1 MIVAVSRFK
10 VQREEAATLG
20 ARFRSRPC
28 LVDRHPG
35 FLGLEV
41 LRSAGPAPEFML
53 VTRWADREALKAYLR
68 SDDFRATHAAG
79 EEQRA
84 EFSTFEV
91 VAT

>member
-1 MIVAVSRFK
+1 MIVAVSRFR
-10 VQREEAATLG
+10 VPREEAAALG
-20 ARFRSRPC
+20 ERFRSRPC

-41 LRSAGPAPEFML
+41 LCSAGPSPEFML
-53 VTRWADREALKAYLR
+53 VTRWSDRDALKAYLR
-68 SDDFRATHAAG
+68 SEDFRTTHQDG
-79 EEQRA
+79 EEQQA